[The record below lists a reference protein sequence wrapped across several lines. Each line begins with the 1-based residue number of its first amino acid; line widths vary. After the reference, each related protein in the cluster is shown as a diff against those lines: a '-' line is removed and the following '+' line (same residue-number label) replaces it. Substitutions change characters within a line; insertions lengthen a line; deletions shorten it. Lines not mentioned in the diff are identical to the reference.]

1 VTSASEDPA
10 SDDEKRNA
18 ARAARADRL
27 PLNPER
33 IFRTALDIITRDGA
47 EALTMRRV
55 ASALDVEPMSLYHH
69 VPSKKALLDGV
80 AGMALSGVGTFDD
93 LTGPWQDQVREM
105 AQRLRRELL
114 AYPRAATLIA
124 TRPLHSEQLAL
135 LVESGLG
142 RLTALGFDL
151 RTAADVLWTTSDFV
165 MGNALNL
172 IGYRGGLEPL
182 LPSPEDSRRLAET
195 FTPERF
201 PNMIGS
207 EQGADDDDHQKRF
220 DRGLDALIAGIEGLY
235 PTPGEATT

>member
-1 VTSASEDPA
+1 MTSASEDPA

-27 PLNPER
+27 PLSPER

-172 IGYRGGLEPL
+172 IGYRGGIEPL
-182 LPSPEDSRRLAET
+182 LPSPEDTRRMAET

-207 EQGADDDDHQKRF
+207 ERGDDDDHQKRF
-220 DRGLDALIAGIEGLY
+220 DRGLDALIAGIEDLY
-235 PTPGEATT
+235 PTPGETTT